1 MKSMSGFGGGVAS
14 LSMAGAGG
22 AMNEWTPSNMPNAP
36 TNVDISIMSGYPNI
50 LQIYYPTTVS
60 LTSSSNTTNNDSSHI
75 VLSNFDFT
83 PYGSTSVTF
92 YGIGAGGGGSIGP
105 CGNGSGG
112 GGSAFKIVVPA
123 GNIRLSNVTLRTGR
137 RGRGGHQST
146 PRGQTSSSPWGV
158 ASGAYGGGQTS
169 VTFNDGS
176 SIYAGGG
183 RSGNTDGC
191 ASQQP
196 GGMGN
201 EQGGTGGSTGNISF
215 ATSSQ
220 TWDGG
225 NGYRGGHDGHA
236 GGNAAFPGGYISGV
250 PTAGAVG
257 QNGSPGTSGSQGRYG
272 EGGKGCTVLSNAGA
286 VGGSN
291 TSDKF
296 GPINETITGCKL
308 LSGISNGFGGG
319 GGNAETDGG
328 LNTYS
333 GYGGHGGMGAIFIEL
348 N

>member
-1 MKSMSGFGGGVAS
+1 MKSMAGFGGGVAS
-14 LSMAGAGG
+14 LSMAGGG
-22 AMNEWTPSNMPNAP
+22 GSMNEWNPSNIPNAP
-36 TNVDISIMSGYPNI
+36 SNVDISIMSGYPNI

-105 CGNGSGG
+105 CNNGSGG
-112 GGSAFKIVVPA
+112 GGSAFKIVVPV
-123 GNIRLSNVTLRTGR
+123 GNIRLSNVTLRTGQ
-137 RGRGGHQST
+137 RGRGGHQSSA
-146 PRGQTSSSPWGV
+146 RNQASSSPWGV
-158 ASGAYGGGQTS
+158 AYGGYGGGQTS

-191 ASQQP
+191 SSQQP

-201 EQGGTGGSTGNISF
+201 QQGGTGGNTGSLSF
-215 ATSSQ
+215 ATFAQ

-225 NGYRGGHDGHA
+225 DGYMSGHEGHA

-257 QNGSPGTSGSQGRYG
+257 QNGSAGSGGAGTYG
-272 EGGKGCTVLSNAGA
+272 EGGKGCTVLSNAGS
-286 VGGSN
+286 VGGTNQSGK
-291 TSDKF
+291 SAPIDKTIM
-296 GPINETITGCKL
+296 GCNEF
-308 LSGISNGFGGG
+308 SGINNGFGGG
-319 GGNAETDGG
+319 GGNAETDGA
-328 LNTYS
+328 LNSYV
-333 GYGGHGGMGAIFIEL
+333 GHGGHGGMGAIFIEL